1 MGNEQSLTFTVRSTF
16 FPFDKQYINTS
27 LFSQGTYT
35 EKTHTFRPGQWGQMG
50 WEYPNGADFSDY
62 KYLVIKLSATSSSS
76 HLNIFTENSIWSPNY
91 STADFGS
98 KTQIVVN
105 LQTAKYTSDGD
116 KKGQALDTK
125 NIRIVCFWGNG
136 NQDIKVKD
144 IYLTNNSDYSPNS
157 IETVRLMPVGD
168 GRVYDLQGR
177 RVNSGA
183 LEKGVY
189 IKDGKKI
196 MIK

>member
-1 MGNEQSLTFTVRSTF
+1 M
-16 FPFDKQYINTS
+16 
-27 LFSQGTYT
+27 
-35 EKTHTFRPGQWGQMG
+35 
-50 WEYPNGADFSDY
+50 
-62 KYLVIKLSATSSSS
+62 
-76 HLNIFTENSIWSPNY
+76 
-91 STADFGS
+91 
-98 KTQIVVN
+98 
-105 LQTAKYTSDGD
+105 
-116 KKGQALDTK
+116 
-125 NIRIVCFWGNG
+125 
-136 NQDIKVKD
+136 KD

>member
-1 MGNEQSLTFTVRSTF
+1 M
-16 FPFDKQYINTS
+16 
-27 LFSQGTYT
+27 
-35 EKTHTFRPGQWGQMG
+35 
-50 WEYPNGADFSDY
+50 SDY